1 MKNELLELFE
11 QNRGKLISGSDI
23 AKKLGVS
30 RAAVNKAIFGLRE
43 LGYEFDA
50 TSRLGY
56 IFSEKNDII
65 SSCGINKYLNGNK
78 KNIIHLDEV
87 DSTNTFLKNK
97 AAEGAEEGTVAVTEM
112 QTGGKGRRGKSFFSP
127 RGCGVYFSLLLRPKL
142 KAADSVFITVAAAVA
157 VRRAIKQL
165 LDADTQ
171 IKWVNDVY
179 WNSKKL
185 CGILTEA
192 SIELESGY
200 LNYAVLGMGINIK
213 PPENGYPEEFAFK
226 TANLSEFASPLP
238 DDLKNKLIA
247 EVLTQFDNLYVNLEQ
262 KEFIKEY
269 KEASCILGRKIQILS
284 GPFAGT
290 AVAEDIDEDA
300 NLVVRLPDGKQASLN
315 SGDVSICL

>member
-30 RAAVNKAIFGLRE
+30 RAAVNKAISGLRE

-247 EVLTQFDNLYVNLEQ
+247 EVLTQFDNLYENLEQ